1 VGYTVQERAECV
13 GTFRWIEIRLMRIL
27 AQWVPTT
34 PQMEVKILFGRHV
47 WDCARH
53 ADALGKR
60 AFELRAPLHY
70 TLPASA
76 AFNEFLDEIA
86 GLSLTADRVAG
97 FYDVACPI
105 VAEQYRLYIGLTD
118 SLMDE
123 PTVRILDDA
132 LRDVARMGTERGRL
146 VGGLSLGEQTIEP
159 KNWFDRQAAIADIVE
174 HGGDNG
180 RLRGIAS

>member
-1 VGYTVQERAECV
+1 
-13 GTFRWIEIRLMRIL
+13 
-27 AQWVPTT
+27 
-34 PQMEVKILFGRHV
+34 MEVKILFGRHV

-105 VAEQYRLYIGLTD
+105 VSEQYRLYVGLTD

-132 LRDVARMGTERGRL
+132 LRDVARNGQRAGPPAWGASRS
-146 VGGLSLGEQTIEP
+146 GSRRIEP
-159 KNWFDRQAAIADIVE
+159 QHWLGRRATIADIVE

>member
-34 PQMEVKILFGRHV
+34 PQMEVKVLFGRHI

-70 TLPASA
+70 TLPGCA
-76 AFNEFLDEIA
+76 AVRTFLDEVA
-86 GLSLTADRVAG
+86 NLASAVDRVAG
-97 FYDVACPI
+97 FYEVACP
-105 VAEQYRLYIGLTD
+105 VVGEHYRRYLGFTD

-123 PTVRILDDA
+123 PTVRILEEA
-132 LRDVARMGTERGRL
+132 LRD
-146 VGGLSLGEQTIEP
+146 
-159 KNWFDRQAAIADIVE
+159 FDRMDSERARLTGTLPLGDRTVEPQDWRARQSAIGDVVE
-174 HGGDNG
+174 HGGEGG